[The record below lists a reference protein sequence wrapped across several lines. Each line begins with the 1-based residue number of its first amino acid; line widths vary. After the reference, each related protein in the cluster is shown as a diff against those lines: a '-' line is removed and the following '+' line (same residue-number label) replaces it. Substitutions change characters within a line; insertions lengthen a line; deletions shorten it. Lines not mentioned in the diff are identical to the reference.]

1 MNSIQYQELDFNF
14 LYKIEGF
21 RYLSNING
29 LSLLDGTYLERL
41 ITAILKNKNLISDK
55 GIINLK
61 DLITVFN
68 VNTTKAIKKILT
80 RLSDVGALL
89 YKKIGKH
96 HEENYIIIIDPVYI
110 QFFFLG
116 R

>member
-41 ITAILKNKNLISDK
+41 IT
-55 GIINLK
+55 
-61 DLITVFN
+61 
-68 VNTTKAIKKILT
+68 T
-80 RLSDVGALL
+80 RLSEVGALL

-96 HEENYIIIIDPVYI
+96 HEENYIITIDPVYI